1 MFGYRCPTM
10 HTFIP
15 MYCTILYETMLYVCR
30 RIRKVFVAQWKA
42 QKTAVLRECFWSRIL
57 YSYNITSIS
66 TTKVDLKY
74 DLFRQAQSQGVTHK
88 FYKCPGQEGNSPLL
102 SCRGEPRTS
111 GRLCNLSC
119 RREPGT
125 SGWLILPVPAM

>member
-1 MFGYRCPTM
+1 M

-15 MYCTILYETMLYVCR
+15 MYCTILYETMLCVCR

-42 QKTAVLRECFWSRIL
+42 QKTAEGVFLESNTVLVQ
-57 YSYNITSIS
+57 YHYSIS

-88 FYKCPGQEGNSPLL
+88 FYKCSGQEGNSPLL

-125 SGWLILPVPAM
+125 SGWLILPVPVM